1 MISSVFYFLCFIIL
15 FFHSDKGIRI
25 MSVLGMVHIFLENT
39 LLWWFSSNTQFF
51 DLSLYLNLCWFLDI
65 SLIFGA
71 ACILSGWKKKLTLSV
86 AVPILFC
93 QIISM
98 QFPFVIPGILDFV
111 INSSYQTWM
120 EVIILCANFKDTTV
134 KEWIKTATVISLL
147 VLARALSFFTY

>member
-15 FFHSDKGIRI
+15 LFHSDKGIRI
-25 MSVLGMVHIFLENT
+25 MSVFGMVHIFLENI

-51 DLSLYLNLCWFLDI
+51 DLSLYLNFCWFLDI
-65 SLIFGA
+65 SFIFGA

-93 QIISM
+93 QIIST
-98 QFPFVIPGILDFV
+98 QFPFIIPGLLDFV

-120 EVIILCANFKDTTV
+120 EIIILCANFKDTTV

-147 VLARALSFFTY
+147 VLARVLPLFPH

>member
-15 FFHSDKGIRI
+15 LCHSDKGIRI
-25 MSVLGMVHIFLENT
+25 MSVFGMVHIFLENI

-51 DLSLYLNLCWFLDI
+51 DLSLYLNFCWFLDI
-65 SLIFGA
+65 SFIFGA

-98 QFPFVIPGILDFV
+98 QFPFIIPGLLDFV

-120 EVIILCANFKDTTV
+120 EIIILCANFKDTTI
-134 KEWIKTATVISLL
+134 KEWIKTAIVISLL
-147 VLARALSFFTY
+147 VLARALPLFTH